1 MTNNIENQGSFR
13 QARRRAERVPDVAQR
28 HQHHKQ
34 LAILTPGLV
43 KAANDV
49 IAFYDDDEK
58 YTANTESV
66 LQVATTK
73 VDALHELLVQWAAV
87 IRTDIPGFEADRF
100 GLAKR
105 SHDDVLVGAKLLLE
119 VVNGSE
125 DTQPA
130 LAYAGDVT
138 EEVEPA
144 LDEASDAVIAAK
156 AVRAKRKEKRTA
168 RRVAVTTLHREL
180 VKYRRVLGRKIGRN
194 HPDYIALRFR
204 TRAKSTDAGASVT
217 EASATSGAE
226 TAEGDSTLPRA

>member
-1 MTNNIENQGSFR
+1 MDHKIENQGSFR

-28 HQHHKQ
+28 HLHHKA
-34 LAILTPGLV
+34 LGILTPGLV

-49 IAFYDDDEK
+49 IAIYDDDEK
-58 YTANTESV
+58 YTANTESL
-66 LQVATTK
+66 LQVASTK
-73 VDALHELLVQWAAV
+73 VDALHDLVVQWAAV
-87 IRTDIPGFEADRF
+87 IRPDVPGFEPDRF

-105 SHDDVLVGAKLLLE
+105 SHDDVIVGAKLLID

-130 LAYAGDVT
+130 LPYAGDVT

-144 LDEASDAVIAAK
+144 LDAAAEAVTAAK
-156 AVRAKRKEKRTA
+156 AVRAKRKEKRQA
-168 RRVAVTTLHREL
+168 RREAVALLHREL
-180 VKYRRVLGRKIGRN
+180 VRYRRVLARKIGRN
-194 HPDYIALRFR
+194 HPDYTALRFR
-204 TRAKSTDAGASVT
+204 VRARSASAATPVT